1 MTNDQPAGGPKVLF
15 LSALQIYPAYS
26 GGHFRS
32 YGLANAL
39 QDFWFEQLVKRGTT
53 SVTIPSLIRPA
64 ASWAWAAMIFV
75 AALICLTALRVARVV
90 HPRGGAR

>member
-1 MTNDQPAGGPKVLF
+1 M
-15 LSALQIYPAYS
+15 LSRVPGQMASKARRIGLTAYLS
-26 GGHFRS
+26 LMFV

-75 AALICLTALRVARVV
+75 ATLICLAALRVARVG
-90 HPRGGAR
+90 HPRGGTR